1 MEDMP
6 KVELLTPLTAN
17 FMLDET
23 EEEWEDGLFGYE
35 GIELFGEDL
44 AQYEE
49 SIQEWVEKENQMGN
63 EDRSICNLMDYF
75 HGTESIK
82 EKVESAIVSVKNV
95 DGTLYGCTT
104 LTLKEFLNTEELSE
118 LCEYI
123 TGQYSDGWGE
133 GFEQRDIPVDGG
145 TLNVHFWNS
154 EQFQFRTRENAS
166 EPEKQPKAERP
177 KMKLAGQDGN
187 VFSILGRAGC
197 LLRRNGQSEQAEVM
211 RKRVLDSKSYDQ
223 ALHIISEY
231 VETELSDHREQRRT
245 PRKEVPKKEDTCR

>member
-35 GIELFGEDL
+35 GIELYGEDL

-49 SIQEWVEKENQMGN
+49 AIQEKVNEENQRGN
-63 EDRSICNLMDYF
+63 EDGSICNLMDYF

-104 LTLKEFLNTEELSE
+104 LALKEFLDTEELSE

-145 TLNVHFWNS
+145 TLNVHFWNM

-177 KMKLAGQDGN
+177 KMKLSGQDGN
-187 VFSILGRAGC
+187 VYSILRRASD
-197 LLRRNGQSEQAEVM
+197 LLRRNGQSKQAEEM
-211 RKRVLDSKSYDQ
+211 RKHVLDSKSYNQ

-231 VETELSDHREQRRT
+231 VETEFSQKPVKQGQSSKRKGRE
-245 PRKEVPKKEDTCR
+245 ECR